1 MSKEQYWKGKPARG
15 DTAPD
20 FTLPNVYGESISLGN
35 MLRDGH
41 RALVVFLR
49 HLG

>member
-1 MSKEQYWKGKPARG
+1 MSKEQYWKGKPAKG
-15 DTAPD
+15 DVAPD

-35 MLRDGH
+35 ILQDGR